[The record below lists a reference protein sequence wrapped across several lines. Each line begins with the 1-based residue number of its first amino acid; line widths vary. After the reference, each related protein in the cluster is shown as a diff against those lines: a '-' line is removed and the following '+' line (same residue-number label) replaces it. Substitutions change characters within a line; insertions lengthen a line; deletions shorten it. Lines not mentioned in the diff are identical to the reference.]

1 LLTEGR
7 VPVIKR
13 VTLTK
18 QMVEGVKPRPSPYR
32 LWDAKVP
39 GLALRVLAS
48 GRSTYEVHW
57 GRNKSQALGT
67 NGVMTLEGARVAA
80 RQMLGEVAEHG
91 APLDALAEAG
101 AGKATTF
108 GDFLSKRYGPHI
120 EATNKAGKETA
131 AALKAQFSFLDDK
144 LLAAISR
151 ADFDDFKA
159 KRLNAGISPATVN
172 RDMDRLKAALSQAV
186 EWKLLTVNPM
196 LGIKRI
202 TRGIED
208 RVRYLSTTEDKAF
221 RKALEAREAA
231 AKVRRTSG
239 NAWRAARGR
248 AALKTVSGYSDHL
261 MPMALVAVNT
271 GLRRGEL
278 TQLTWADIDLHAKRL
293 TVRAGYAKSG
303 KARHVP
309 LNSEATAVLKK
320 YRKDHFGTGQL
331 FAVASVTKSWRT
343 LMADAKIEDFRFH
356 DLRHTFASRL
366 VMAGVDL
373 NTVRELMGHGD
384 IKMTLRYAHLAPEHK
399 AAAVEM
405 IVSKHR

>member
-1 LLTEGR
+1 VLTGGR

-18 QMVEGVKPRPSPYR
+18 QMVEGVKPPPSPYR
-32 LWDAKVP
+32 LWDGKVP
-39 GLALRVLAS
+39 GLALRVLTS

-80 RQMLGEVAEHG
+80 RQVLGEVAEHG
-91 APLDALAEAG
+91 APLIALALAG
-101 AGKATTF
+101 AGKTTTF

-120 EATNKAGKETA
+120 EATNKAGSETA
-131 AALKAQFSFLDDK
+131 AALKAQFSFLNTK
-144 LLAAISR
+144 LLAAITR
-151 ADFDDFKA
+151 ADFDEFKA

-186 EWKLLTVNPM
+186 EWKLLTANPL

-208 RVRYLSTTEDKAF
+208 RVRFLSKQEDKAF
-221 RKALEAREAA
+221 RKALDARETT
-231 AKVRRTSG
+231 AKQRRTSG
-239 NAWRAARGR
+239 NAWRVARGR
-248 AALKTVSGYSDHL
+248 DPLKALSGYSDHL
-261 MPMALVAVNT
+261 MPMALLAINT

-278 TQLTWADIDLHAKRL
+278 TQLTWADIDLQGKRL

-303 KARHVP
+303 KARHMP
-309 LNSEATAVLKK
+309 LNSEAMAVLKK
-320 YRKDHFGTGQL
+320 YRKQHSGSGRL
-331 FAVASVTKSWRT
+331 FDVTSVTKSWRT
-343 LMADAKIEDFRFH
+343 LMADAKISDFRFH
-356 DLRHTFASRL
+356 DLRHTFASKL

-405 IVSKHR
+405 LVAK